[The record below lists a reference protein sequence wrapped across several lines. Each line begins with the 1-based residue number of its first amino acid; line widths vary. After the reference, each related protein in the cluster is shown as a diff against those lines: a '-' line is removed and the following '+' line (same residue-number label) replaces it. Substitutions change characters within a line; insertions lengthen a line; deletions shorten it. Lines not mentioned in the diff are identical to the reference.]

1 MTAGRPK
8 RHSASFRR
16 VLVLV
21 YGTVILF
28 ALLITGIYTVVS
40 PQIFASNKIS
50 DLIPKGQIIAGYIES
65 TLRGELSSTYLVPL
79 IGRSTSQWEA
89 TVWVVDASG
98 DTLIRTQQIEGRRV
112 GRLPAKLS
120 GSMLP
125 QVLSGEVA
133 THVGSME
140 DLTVS
145 DGASHRKSARS
156 SGVMNGLSEGSA
168 KAPET
173 DSTEEVMNGNLVVV
187 AVPITFMDE
196 VIGAVFMAQSM
207 TEIMGGMQA
216 LTNTLALSLLL
227 VGLLMLP
234 VVLFFASR
242 MVRPITRMR
251 TVALTMAGGD
261 LTARAEDGS
270 NDEYGE
276 LGRALNYLSSEL
288 GSTISSLQMERNR
301 LQSLINGLSE
311 GIIAVDAK
319 GATTLINPAVY
330 GLLNLQSTDDNVRAA
345 APDVFAMFDQAL
357 SSAQAVKKTVWQGD
371 VALHISVSPL
381 LLQSG
386 EVTGCV
392 GIVSD
397 VTSAERLEQT
407 RRDYVANVS
416 HELRTP
422 LTAMR
427 ALIEPLRDGLVKTE
441 EQRQQIYD
449 VVLRETMRLSRLVN
463 DMLELSRLQSG
474 TASLSRSI
482 FAPLPLF
489 NLIHETYSAYAE
501 DYQQTF
507 VYDVPED
514 LPSVWGNPDRTQ
526 QVLIV
531 LLDNAF
537 KYTPEGGVVTLSACA
552 EGDVVRVRVRDTGV
566 GIPAADLP
574 HVFDRFYKVDKSHHS
589 KGTGLGLAIAYEIM
603 KHLGE
608 EMSVTSEPGQGSC
621 FTFTLHI
628 AQGSAEKTAELPKAP
643 A

>member
-1 MTAGRPK
+1 MNLPKTIRTQSDDSRAQKHAVLPHNPK

-21 YGTVILF
+21 YGTVVLF

-140 DLTVS
+140 DLSVS
-145 DGASHRKSARS
+145 ANSGQHKSTQS
-156 SGVMNGLSEGSA
+156 SGVMDDLSENRG

-173 DSTEEVMNGNLVVV
+173 DSTEEIMSGKLVVV
-187 AVPITFMDE
+187 AVPITFMDD

-227 VGLLMLP
+227 VALLMLP
-234 VVLFFASR
+234 IVLFFASR
-242 MVRPITRMR
+242 MVRPISRMR

-261 LTARAEDGS
+261 LTVRAEDAS

-288 GSTISSLQMERNR
+288 GRTISSLQMERNR

-311 GIIAVDAK
+311 GIIAVDEK

-330 GLLNLQSTDDNVRAA
+330 NLLNLDSNANHVRAA
-345 APDVFAMFDQAL
+345 APDVFAMFDEAL
-357 SSAQAVKKTVWQGD
+357 SSAQAVKKTIWQGD

-381 LLQSG
+381 LTQSG
-386 EVTGCV
+386 EVSGCV

-397 VTSAERLEQT
+397 VTSAWELMTSNKAQIKSIKDQVKANEIALDGVQKEEALGNRTILDVLDAYQELLNSNVNEVKA
-407 RRDYVANVS
+407 RRDYYVAAMQLLLS
-416 HELRTP
+416 MGK
-422 LTAMR
+422 LTA
-427 ALIEPLRDGLVKTE
+427 EDLRLNVDLYNPKKF
-441 EQRQQIYD
+441 YK
-449 VVLRETMRLSRLVN
+449 ETRDKWL
-463 DMLELSRLQSG
+463 
-474 TASLSRSI
+474 SLS
-482 FAPLPLF
+482 
-489 NLIHETYSAYAE
+489 
-501 DYQQTF
+501 
-507 VYDVPED
+507 
-514 LPSVWGNPDRTQ
+514 
-526 QVLIV
+526 
-531 LLDNAF
+531 
-537 KYTPEGGVVTLSACA
+537 
-552 EGDVVRVRVRDTGV
+552 
-566 GIPAADLP
+566 
-574 HVFDRFYKVDKSHHS
+574 VD
-589 KGTGLGLAIAYEIM
+589 
-603 KHLGE
+603 
-608 EMSVTSEPGQGSC
+608 
-621 FTFTLHI
+621 
-628 AQGSAEKTAELPKAP
+628 
-643 A
+643 

>member
-120 GSMLP
+120 ESMLP

-145 DGASHRKSARS
+145 DGASHRKSAWS
-156 SGVMNGLSEGSA
+156 SSVMNGLSEGSA

-474 TASLSRSI
+474 TASLSRSV

-628 AQGSAEKTAELPKAP
+628 AQGSAERTAELPKAP

>member
-1 MTAGRPK
+1 MMK
-8 RHSASFRR
+8 HSASFRR

-21 YGTVILF
+21 YGTVVVF

-40 PQIFASNKIS
+40 PQIFAGNKID

-65 TLRGELSSTYLVPL
+65 TLRGELSSAYLVPL

-89 TVWVVDASG
+89 TVWVVDENG

-120 GSMLP
+120 SSMLP

-133 THVGSME
+133 THIGSME
-140 DLTVS
+140 DLSATSISRYRKSGSTSSAMSGLTS
-145 DGASHRKSARS
+145 DNRKSA
-156 SGVMNGLSEGSA
+156 
-168 KAPET
+168 ET
-173 DSTEEVMNGNLVVV
+173 SDSTEEEMNGKLVVV
-187 AVPITFMDE
+187 AVPITFMGD

-207 TEIMGGMQA
+207 TEIMDGMQA
-216 LTNTLALSLLL
+216 LNNTLALSLL
-227 VGLLMLP
+227 VVALLLLP

-242 MVRPITRMR
+242 MAKPIANMR
-251 TVALTMAGGD
+251 AVALTMAGGD
-261 LTARAEDGS
+261 LTARADDRS
-270 NDEYGE
+270 SDEYGE
-276 LGRALNYLSSEL
+276 LGRALNHLSSEL
-288 GSTISSLQMERNR
+288 GSTISSLEIERNR

-311 GIIAVDAK
+311 GIIAVDAQ
-319 GATTLINPAVY
+319 GSVTLMNPAVY
-330 GLLNLQSTDDNVRAA
+330 GLLSLSESTDDVRNA
-345 APDVFAMFDQAL
+345 APDVFAMFDEAL
-357 SSAQAVKKTVWQGD
+357 RSGNVVKKTIWQGD
-371 VALHISVSPL
+371 IALHISVSPL
-381 LLQSG
+381 CLPG
-386 EVTGCV
+386 EDITGCV

-427 ALIEPLRDGLVKTE
+427 ALMEPLRDGLVKTE

-474 TASLSRSI
+474 TASLQRSV
-482 FAPLPLF
+482 FAPLPLL
-489 NLIHETYSAYAE
+489 NIIHETYSAYAE

-507 VYDVPED
+507 IYDVPEF
-514 LPSVWGNPDRTQ
+514 LPDVTGNPDRTQ
-526 QVLIV
+526 QVLIA

-537 KYTPEGGVVTLSACA
+537 KYTPEGGTVTLSAA
-552 EGDVVRVRVRDTGV
+552 VEDNVVRIRVRDTGV
-566 GIPAADLP
+566 GISKEDLP
-574 HVFDRFYKVDKSHHS
+574 HVFDRFYKVDKSHHG

-608 EMSVTSEPGQGSC
+608 EMSVTSGLNQGSC

-628 AQGSAEKTAELPKAP
+628 AK
-643 A
+643 

>member
-120 GSMLP
+120 ESMLP

-145 DGASHRKSARS
+145 DGASHRKSAWS
-156 SGVMNGLSEGSA
+156 SSVMNGLSEGSA

-474 TASLSRSI
+474 TASLSRSV